1 MKTLF
6 YLILGLFLTF
16 TSCKK
21 EEITPNTNGIEESS
35 QIDGE
40 IRLYGKWVLLDAKM
54 YIENME
60 THEKTVFNHFDEGRT
75 ISSLRYSGPIYEIE
89 VIEQYVTT
97 WAFKQP
103 KYVPG
108 YGEFILNNDTIQPYG
123 FYVTKSDWT
132 IVEHPL
138 SDNYDGMGL
147 GGSARPIE
155 SYVVDYD
162 DSIVNFY
169 VQLAYENIDGWNC
182 KYFTEMT
189 MQKIEGW

>member
-6 YLILGLFLTF
+6 YLILGLFLIL

-21 EEITPNTNGIEESS
+21 EEIEPISQEVEETT
-35 QIDGE
+35 QIDDE

-54 YIENME
+54 YIENLE
-60 THEKTVFNHFDEGRT
+60 THEKTVFNHFDENKT
-75 ISSLRYSGPIYEIE
+75 TSSLRYSGSMYEIE
-89 VIEQYVTT
+89 DIEQYVTT
-97 WAFKQP
+97 WGFKQP
-103 KYVPG
+103 NYVPG
-108 YGEFILNNDTIQPYG
+108 YGEFILNDDTTQPYG

-138 SDNYDGMGL
+138 TNSGDDMQL

-155 SYVVDYD
+155 AYVLSYN

-169 VQLAYENIDGWNC
+169 VQLAYENIGGWNC